1 MEKHGTARRA
11 TDECLIIRRMRFACW
26 ITKATDIHSEYAILV
41 AFPWLQWLPPIFTVC
56 FIAFFLF
63 AAMNPRPTCK
73 LQDNLY
79 TAVCS
84 TLFSLLVIRV
94 FTVLIGFVIEF

>member
-1 MEKHGTARRA
+1 MAA
-11 TDECLIIRRMRFACW
+11 M
-26 ITKATDIHSEYAILV
+26 V
-41 AFPWLQWLPPIFTVC
+41 ALSPSLLLYV
-56 FIAFFLF
+56 FIAFSLF
-63 AAMNPRPTCK
+63 AAMNPRPTGK

-94 FTVLIGFVIEF
+94 FTVLIGFVIAF